1 MQNNLPIY
9 LESIKI
15 CFKKYIVFKG
25 RSSRQEYIS
34 FSVFVFIISFLLS
47 LIEGLLGLF
56 PSAEDWSVLEAIFVL
71 VTILPSFS
79 VMVRRLHDINKS
91 GWWFFITLTIIGFIP
106 FVYWVIFKRSDEGE
120 NKYGS
125 NPLTGSEDF

>member
-34 FSVFVFIISFLLS
+34 FSVFVFIISFLLG

-71 VTILPSFS
+71 VTFLPSLS

-91 GWWFFITLTIIGFIP
+91 GWWFFINLTIIGMIP

>member
-1 MQNNLPIY
+1 M
-9 LESIKI
+9 
-15 CFKKYIVFKG
+15 
-25 RSSRQEYIS
+25 
-34 FSVFVFIISFLLS
+34 
-47 LIEGLLGLF
+47 LGLF

-71 VTILPSFS
+71 VTFLPSLS

-91 GWWFFITLTIIGFIP
+91 GWWFFINLTIIGMIP

>member
-56 PSAEDWSVLEAIFVL
+56 PSAEDWSVLESIFVL

-125 NPLTGSEDF
+125 NPLTVSEDF

>member
-1 MQNNLPIY
+1 MQNNLLIY

-56 PSAEDWSVLEAIFVL
+56 PSAEDWSVLESIFVL

>member
-56 PSAEDWSVLEAIFVL
+56 PSAEDWSVLESIFVL

>member
-1 MQNNLPIY
+1 MQNNFPIY

-15 CFKKYIVFKG
+15 CFKKFIVFKG

-34 FSVFVFIISFLLS
+34 FSVFIFIISFLLGF
-47 LIEGLLGLF
+47 IEGLLGLF

-71 VTILPSFS
+71 ATFLPSLA

-91 GWWFFITLTIIGFIP
+91 GWWFFINLTIIGMIP

>member
-1 MQNNLPIY
+1 MQNNLTIY

-15 CFKKYIVFKG
+15 CFKKFIVFKG

-56 PSAEDWSVLEAIFVL
+56 PSAEDWSVLESIFVL

-125 NPLTGSEDF
+125 NPLTVSEDF

>member
-1 MQNNLPIY
+1 MQNNLTIY

-56 PSAEDWSVLEAIFVL
+56 PSAEDWSVLESIFVL

>member
-71 VTILPSFS
+71 VTFLPSLS

-91 GWWFFITLTIIGFIP
+91 GWWFFINLTIIGMIP